1 LVEYKKKNERLHN
14 ISIETK
20 NMQAV
25 ACWYACAVQQRLQP
39 DSPFGIIFAGLIIAK
54 TMPTARL
61 FVRLNPVML
70 FADNEK
76 AKNTPGFNRLKR
88 IARAG
93 SQVKP
98 MLGMLKFYNALYEK
112 MYGSY

>member
-1 LVEYKKKNERLHN
+1 LVEDKKNNKGLHY
-14 ISIETK
+14 SDSETK

-39 DSPFGIIFAGLIIAK
+39 DSPFGIFFAGLGIAK
-54 TMPTARL
+54 MMPTARL
-61 FVRLNPVML
+61 FVRLNPVMF

-76 AKNTPGFNRLKR
+76 AKSTPGFNRLKK

-98 MLGMLKFYNALYEK
+98 MLARLALLAKCIDTENNR
-112 MYGSY
+112 M

>member
-1 LVEYKKKNERLHN
+1 
-14 ISIETK
+14 
-20 NMQAV
+20 
-25 ACWYACAVQQRLQP
+25 
-39 DSPFGIIFAGLIIAK
+39 
-54 TMPTARL
+54 MPTARL

-76 AKNTPGFNRLKR
+76 AKSTPGFNRLKK

-98 MLGMLKFYNALYEK
+98 MLARRSARGGEDHMI
-112 MYGSY
+112 S

>member
-1 LVEYKKKNERLHN
+1 
-14 ISIETK
+14 
-20 NMQAV
+20 MQAV

-54 TMPTARL
+54 MMPTARI

-76 AKNTPGFNRLKR
+76 AKSTPGFNRLKK

-98 MLGMLKFYNALYEK
+98 MLD
-112 MYGSY
+112 

>member
-1 LVEYKKKNERLHN
+1 
-14 ISIETK
+14 
-20 NMQAV
+20 MQAV